1 MKKIL
6 ASLLIAL
13 MLINVGIYVFAD
25 ETKSTGAPTQS
36 ITENVSATLKMT
48 SEIKLDE
55 KNKEVKVKI
64 GYGEIKGL
72 GEGELISYQGIMT
85 YNQEYFGE
93 LTQDDIK
100 AESGYTAVYNPENK
114 RLIVE
119 ATRTPKSNENTVEIT
134 FKLKENVKDV
144 TTSIELKLEEFTDS
158 KTDFEKSTL
167 KTEITITS
175 NTSDATKTEST
186 KTESTKEDQNN
197 KTEST
202 EEDNKKGELEILPD
216 ATKTETT
223 KTETTKTETTKTDN
237 VTKDT
242 TVSPEQTL
250 PKTGVTTV
258 AVIILAVL
266 AVGILSLI
274 RYRNIEIK

>member
-13 MLINVGIYVFAD
+13 MLINVEIYVFAD
-25 ETKSTGAPTQS
+25 ETKSTGTPTQS
-36 ITENVSATLKMT
+36 TTENVSATLKMT

-72 GEGELISYQGIMT
+72 GEGELISYQGIIT
-85 YNQEYFGE
+85 YSQEYFGE

-158 KTDFEKSTL
+158 KTDFETTTL
-167 KTEITITS
+167 KTDITITS
-175 NTSDATKTEST
+175 NTNDTTKTEAT
-186 KTESTKEDQNN
+186 KTESTKEDQSN

-202 EEDNKKGELEILPD
+202 KEDDKKGELEIL
-216 ATKTETT
+216 TETT
-223 KTETTKTETTKTDN
+223 KTDATKTETTKTDN

-242 TVSPEQTL
+242 TVSPEKTL

-258 AVIILAVL
+258 ALIILAVL
-266 AVGILSLI
+266 VVGILSLV

>member
-25 ETKSTGAPTQS
+25 ETKSTGTPTQS
-36 ITENVSATLKMT
+36 TTENVSATLKMT

-72 GEGELISYQGIMT
+72 GEGELISYQGIIT
-85 YNQEYFGE
+85 YSQEYFGE

-134 FKLKENVKDV
+134 FKLKENVKAV
-144 TTSIELKLEEFTDS
+144 TTNIELKLEEFTDS
-158 KTDFEKSTL
+158 KTDFKTTTL

-186 KTESTKEDQNN
+186 KTESTKDDQSN

-202 EEDNKKGELEILPD
+202 KEDNKKGELEILTE
-216 ATKTETT
+216 ATKTEIT
-223 KTETTKTETTKTDN
+223 KTQTTKTDN
-237 VTKDT
+237 ATKDT
-242 TVSPEQTL
+242 TVSSEQTL

-258 AVIILAVL
+258 ALIILAVL
-266 AVGILSLI
+266 VVGILSLV
-274 RYRNIEIK
+274 RYRNIEIKYK

>member
-25 ETKSTGAPTQS
+25 ETKSTGTPTQS
-36 ITENVSATLKMT
+36 TTENVSATLKMT

-72 GEGELISYQGIMT
+72 GEGELISYQGIIA
-85 YNQEYFGE
+85 YSQEYFGE

-186 KTESTKEDQNN
+186 KTESTKEDQSN

-202 EEDNKKGELEILPD
+202 KEDNKKGELEILTETTKTD

-223 KTETTKTETTKTDN
+223 KTDSA
-237 VTKDT
+237 TKDT
-242 TVSPEQTL
+242 TVSPEKTL

-258 AVIILAVL
+258 ALIILAVL
-266 AVGILSLI
+266 VVGILSLV

>member
-25 ETKSTGAPTQS
+25 ETKSTGTPTQS
-36 ITENVSATLKMT
+36 TTENVSATLKMT

-72 GEGELISYQGIMT
+72 GEGELISYQGIIT
-85 YNQEYFGE
+85 YSQEYFGE

-158 KTDFEKSTL
+158 KTDFETTTL
-167 KTEITITS
+167 KTDITITS
-175 NTSDATKTEST
+175 NTNDTTKTEAT
-186 KTESTKEDQNN
+186 KTESTKEDQSN

-202 EEDNKKGELEILPD
+202 KEDDKKGELEIL
-216 ATKTETT
+216 TETT
-223 KTETTKTETTKTDN
+223 KTDATKTETTKTDN

-242 TVSPEQTL
+242 TVSPEKTL

-258 AVIILAVL
+258 ALIILAVL
-266 AVGILSLI
+266 VVGILSLV

>member
-36 ITENVSATLKMT
+36 TTENVSATLKMT

-72 GEGELISYQGIMT
+72 GEGELISYQGIIT
-85 YNQEYFGE
+85 YSQEYFGE

-175 NTSDATKTEST
+175 NTNDATKTEST
-186 KTESTKEDQNN
+186 KTESTKEDQSN

-202 EEDNKKGELEILPD
+202 KEDNKKGELEILTE

-223 KTETTKTETTKTDN
+223 KTQTTKTDN

-242 TVSPEQTL
+242 TVSSEQTL

-258 AVIILAVL
+258 ALIILAVL
-266 AVGILSLI
+266 VVGILSLV

>member
-13 MLINVGIYVFAD
+13 MLINVEIYVFAD
-25 ETKSTGAPTQS
+25 EKESTGTPTQS
-36 ITENVSATLKMT
+36 TTENVSATLKMT

-72 GEGELISYQGIMT
+72 GEGELISYQGIIT
-85 YNQEYFGE
+85 YSQEYFGE

-167 KTEITITS
+167 KTEITISS
-175 NTSDATKTEST
+175 NTNDATKTETT

-202 EEDNKKGELEILPD
+202 KEDNKKGELEILPD
-216 ATKTETT
+216 V
-223 KTETTKTETTKTDN
+223 TKTETTKTDSA
-237 VTKDT
+237 TKDT
-242 TVSPEQTL
+242 TVSPEKTL

-258 AVIILAVL
+258 ALIILAVL
-266 AVGILSLI
+266 VVGILSLV

>member
-36 ITENVSATLKMT
+36 TTENVSATLKMT

-72 GEGELISYQGIMT
+72 GEGELISYQGIIT

-158 KTDFEKSTL
+158 KTDFETTTL
-167 KTEITITS
+167 KTDITITS
-175 NTSDATKTEST
+175 NTNDAKKTEATKDDQSN
-186 KTESTKEDQNN
+186 KTESTKEND
-197 KTEST
+197 
-202 EEDNKKGELEILPD
+202 KKGELEIL
-216 ATKTETT
+216 TETT
-223 KTETTKTETTKTDN
+223 KTQTTKTDN

-242 TVSPEQTL
+242 TVSPEKTL

-258 AVIILAVL
+258 ALIILAVL
-266 AVGILSLI
+266 VVGILSLV

>member
-25 ETKSTGAPTQS
+25 ETKSTGTPTQS
-36 ITENVSATLKMT
+36 TTENVSATLKMT

-72 GEGELISYQGIMT
+72 GEGELISYQGIIT
-85 YNQEYFGE
+85 YSQEYFGE

-144 TTSIELKLEEFTDS
+144 TTNIELKLEEFTDS
-158 KTDFEKSTL
+158 KTDFKTTTL

-186 KTESTKEDQNN
+186 KTESTKDDQSN

-202 EEDNKKGELEILPD
+202 KEDNKKGELEILTE
-216 ATKTETT
+216 ATKTEIT
-223 KTETTKTETTKTDN
+223 KTQTTKTDN
-237 VTKDT
+237 ATKDT
-242 TVSPEQTL
+242 TVSSEQTL

-258 AVIILAVL
+258 ALIILAVL
-266 AVGILSLI
+266 VVGILSLV

>member
-1 MKKIL
+1 MKKIITGMII
-6 ASLLIAL
+6 AILLLNA
-13 MLINVGIYVFAD
+13 GIYVFAD
-25 ETKSTGAPTQS
+25 ETKSTGTPTQS
-36 ITENVSATLKMT
+36 TTENVSATLKMT

-72 GEGELISYQGIMT
+72 GEGELISYQGIIT
-85 YNQEYFGE
+85 YSQEYFEE

-144 TTSIELKLEEFTDS
+144 TTSIELKIEEFTDS

-167 KTEITITS
+167 KTDITITS
-175 NTSDATKTEST
+175 NTNDAKTETT

-216 ATKTETT
+216 AT

>member
-25 ETKSTGAPTQS
+25 ETKSTGTQS
-36 ITENVSATLKMT
+36 TTENVSATLKMT

-72 GEGELISYQGIMT
+72 GEGELISYQGIIA
-85 YNQEYFGE
+85 YSQEYFGE

-186 KTESTKEDQNN
+186 KTESTKEDQSN

-202 EEDNKKGELEILPD
+202 KEDNKKGELEILTE
-216 ATKTETT
+216 ATKTQTTKTQTT
-223 KTETTKTETTKTDN
+223 KTEN
-237 VTKDT
+237 ATKDT
-242 TVSPEQTL
+242 TVSSEQTL

-258 AVIILAVL
+258 ALIILAVL
-266 AVGILSLI
+266 VVGILSLV

>member
-25 ETKSTGAPTQS
+25 ETKSTGTPTQS
-36 ITENVSATLKMT
+36 TTENVSATLKMT

-72 GEGELISYQGIMT
+72 GEGELISYQGIIT
-85 YNQEYFGE
+85 YSQEYFGE

-175 NTSDATKTEST
+175 NTSDTT
-186 KTESTKEDQNN
+186 KTESTKEDQSN

-202 EEDNKKGELEILPD
+202 KEDNKKGELEILTE

-223 KTETTKTETTKTDN
+223 KTDSA
-237 VTKDT
+237 TKDT
-242 TVSPEQTL
+242 TVSPEKTL

-258 AVIILAVL
+258 ALIILAVL
-266 AVGILSLI
+266 VVGILSLV

>member
-25 ETKSTGAPTQS
+25 ETKSTGTQS
-36 ITENVSATLKMT
+36 TTENVSATLKMT

-72 GEGELISYQGIMT
+72 GEGELISYQGIIA
-85 YNQEYFGE
+85 YSQEYFGE

-186 KTESTKEDQNN
+186 KTESTKEDQSN

-202 EEDNKKGELEILPD
+202 KEDNKKGELEILTE
-216 ATKTETT
+216 ATKTQTTKTQTTKTQTT
-223 KTETTKTETTKTDN
+223 KTEN
-237 VTKDT
+237 ATKDT
-242 TVSPEQTL
+242 TVSSEQTL

-258 AVIILAVL
+258 ALIILAVL
-266 AVGILSLI
+266 VVGILSLV

>member
-167 KTEITITS
+167 KTDIKITS
-175 NTSDATKTEST
+175 NTNDAKTETT

>member
-36 ITENVSATLKMT
+36 TTENVSATLKMT

-72 GEGELISYQGIMT
+72 GEGELISYQGIIT
-85 YNQEYFGE
+85 YSQEYFGE

-158 KTDFEKSTL
+158 KTDFETTTL
-167 KTEITITS
+167 KTDITITS
-175 NTSDATKTEST
+175 NTNDAKKTEATKDDQSNKTEST
-186 KTESTKEDQNN
+186 K
-197 KTEST
+197 
-202 EEDNKKGELEILPD
+202 EDNKKGELEIL
-216 ATKTETT
+216 TETT
-223 KTETTKTETTKTDN
+223 KTQTTKTDN

-242 TVSPEQTL
+242 TVSPEKTL

-258 AVIILAVL
+258 ALIILAVL
-266 AVGILSLI
+266 VVGILSLV

>member
-25 ETKSTGAPTQS
+25 ETKSTGTPTQS
-36 ITENVSATLKMT
+36 TTENVSATLKMT

-72 GEGELISYQGIMT
+72 GEGELISYQGIIA
-85 YNQEYFGE
+85 YSQEYFGE

-186 KTESTKEDQNN
+186 KTESTKEDQSN

-202 EEDNKKGELEILPD
+202 KEDNKKGELEILTE
-216 ATKTETT
+216 ATKTQTTKTQTT
-223 KTETTKTETTKTDN
+223 KTEN
-237 VTKDT
+237 ATKDT
-242 TVSPEQTL
+242 TVSSEQTL

-258 AVIILAVL
+258 ALIILAVL
-266 AVGILSLI
+266 VVGILSLV